1 MKKRNP
7 IYTAGSFLL
16 AGALTLSMAAC
27 SGAQAPAEATQTP
40 SATATPAAA
49 AAPAEETIPSA
60 PESGALPV
68 KALQPKQVEENP
80 YMAKSDA
87 NIHHDGYNTD
97 STDEILPLGIYPEIH
112 VSYETTNANASPAIY
127 FDSYGH
133 AVVPLLGGI
142 AIRDLNAEETKTLG
156 YFSPKQHDGG
166 SYLIQSSYTFLDAE
180 NRIVCPTS
188 NNHVLMLRA
197 TDEEG
202 NVLPEFEKVLDID
215 IKAAAE
221 AALGKELTQNL
232 LSVVFDYDGN
242 LWFATGGFRI
252 YPERQQQGV
261 LGYIAHSAIEA
272 ILNGEQTDLSKAVF
286 VYELT
291 PGEGAENGIAAS
303 KDGAVILTNKNCY
316 LLRANNGV
324 EAVWCTPYESVGAKV
339 SGEGD
344 KTTGGGLA
352 WGGGCSPTLT
362 PNLVMFTDNADP
374 VNLLALD
381 MKTGEVVAKTPVL
394 DDLPDGYQV
403 AIENSAIVHDDG
415 AGTVSTIVCNWFGAG
430 NAGLADPNNDS
441 SIQSYANI
449 YDQNWL
455 MKGNAMIAPG
465 VERVDTVKTDSGYEM
480 KSIWTRNDLS
490 DTAIMKLSTATGYIY
505 GYVQDL
511 TTGMWQYI
519 ILDFETGET
528 VFTMDV
534 SNKYGYNNMA
544 IGMYTGNSGN
554 ALYCPTGYLEL
565 LRLQD
570 RFVYLPELPYREV
583 DLDQAARNVLAQEQF
598 AQDGGEGTV
607 ASWRNT
613 ATIRNVHPNTTVA
626 FRMNNLSGSAS
637 DLTLY
642 AYGADGKLVKVAPE
656 LWSITDETGAAV
668 TELTDGV
675 LYELRVTVADGG
687 DFDLSETEKEIKLSV
702 VLGK

>member
-40 SATATPAAA
+40 SATATPAAT
-49 AAPAEETIPSA
+49 AAPAEETTPSA
-60 PESGALPV
+60 PESDALPV

-166 SYLIQSSYTFLDAE
+166 GYLIQSSYTFLDAE

-303 KDGAVILTNKNCY
+303 KDGVITSMNTASGAQVYRGQLLCEVADLSTLELSAEVDELDLNSIAVGDTLSYTLDAFDGETFTGTVTQIY
-316 LLRANNGV
+316 
-324 EAVWCTPYESVGAKV
+324 SVGAKKQNATYFDV
-339 SGEGD
+339 RITLPVG
-344 KTTGGGLA
+344 KT
-352 WGGGCSPTLT
+352 
-362 PNLVMFTDNADP
+362 
-374 VNLLALD
+374 LLPG
-381 MKTGEVVAKTPVL
+381 M
-394 DDLPDGYQV
+394 
-403 AIENSAIVHDDG
+403 N
-415 AGTVSTIVCNWFGAG
+415 GTVTI
-430 NAGLADPNNDS
+430 
-441 SIQSYANI
+441 
-449 YDQNWL
+449 
-455 MKGNAMIAPG
+455 
-465 VERVDTVKTDSGYEM
+465 
-480 KSIWTRNDLS
+480 
-490 DTAIMKLSTATGYIY
+490 
-505 GYVQDL
+505 
-511 TTGMWQYI
+511 
-519 ILDFETGET
+519 
-528 VFTMDV
+528 
-534 SNKYGYNNMA
+534 NK
-544 IGMYTGNSGN
+544 
-554 ALYCPTGYLEL
+554 
-565 LRLQD
+565 
-570 RFVYLPELPYREV
+570 
-583 DLDQAARNVLAQEQF
+583 
-598 AQDGGEGTV
+598 
-607 ASWRNT
+607 
-613 ATIRNVHPNTTVA
+613 
-626 FRMNNLSGSAS
+626 
-637 DLTLY
+637 
-642 AYGADGKLVKVAPE
+642 
-656 LWSITDETGAAV
+656 
-668 TELTDGV
+668 
-675 LYELRVTVADGG
+675 
-687 DFDLSETEKEIKLSV
+687 
-702 VLGK
+702 